1 MTEQLLNTY
10 IEALR
15 QINILSRLD
24 LLLLLPDGNVAA
36 NFSHYTQHKMIRTRR
51 ANARK
56 KFLDEVLPQFLHE
69 PDYAGS
75 AAPAATDGYFFYAL
89 PVMVADIRLLL
100 CLGPF
105 YIDQLVTGMIEA
117 DLPHYGINEIPDA
130 ASLFSRLSGAGS
142 VCRASDSGDA
152 SVFCFPSPDSS
163 SVHAGSAASD
173 SSRAQLSRADEE
185 LELAELARQN
195 PVAHIRHNAR
205 LEKLIRNAITN
216 GDVEFMEHELKNLYF
231 MEAGHYQANADQL
244 RRMKQIAMLVNT
256 VSCRAAEDGGAPS
269 VWIRSIC
276 ASISDQ
282 IETLND
288 IARLNDLRKELPLL
302 YCRKVRESKLEG
314 HSPYVRQCIRW
325 IHARLREDITLKAAA
340 AHCGISYEYMSRL
353 INQECGC
360 SFSEL
365 LHQIRCQVATD
376 FLKYGAS
383 VSETAEKCGYKTS
396 SQFCHAFQ
404 KRYGTSPKKWQQE
417 HSS

>member
-1 MTEQLLNTY
+1 MSEQLLNTY

-15 QINILSRLD
+15 QVNILSRLD

-36 NFSHYTQHKMIRTRR
+36 DFSRYTQHKMIRTRR
-51 ANARK
+51 TNARK

-75 AAPAATDGYFFYAL
+75 AAPMTVDSYSFYAL
-89 PVMVADIRLLL
+89 PVTAGGVRLLL

-130 ASLFSRLSGAGS
+130 ASLFFRLPGAGS
-142 VCRASDSGDA
+142 ACRASDFGDA

-205 LEKLIRNAITN
+205 LEKLMRNAITN

-231 MEAGHYQANADQL
+231 MEAGHYQAKADTF
-244 RRMKQIAMLVNT
+244 RDM
-256 VSCRAAEDGGAPS
+256 E
-269 VWIRSIC
+269 
-276 ASISDQ
+276 
-282 IETLND
+282 
-288 IARLNDLRKELPLL
+288 
-302 YCRKVRESKLEG
+302 
-314 HSPYVRQCIRW
+314 
-325 IHARLREDITLKAAA
+325 
-340 AHCGISYEYMSRL
+340 
-353 INQECGC
+353 
-360 SFSEL
+360 
-365 LHQIRCQVATD
+365 
-376 FLKYGAS
+376 
-383 VSETAEKCGYKTS
+383 
-396 SQFCHAFQ
+396 
-404 KRYGTSPKKWQQE
+404 
-417 HSS
+417 